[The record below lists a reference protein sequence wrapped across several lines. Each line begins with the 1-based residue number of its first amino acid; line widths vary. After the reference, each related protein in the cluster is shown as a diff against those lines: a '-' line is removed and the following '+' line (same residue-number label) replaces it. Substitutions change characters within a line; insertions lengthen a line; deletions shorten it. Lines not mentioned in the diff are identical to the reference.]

1 MSVINASSILNAASG
16 CDAVVCTVGVA
27 SLVPGLLARL
37 VNQVAFYP
45 PKPAGYHVTPERRVL
60 LVAPSCELVPLP
72 DLSSEGTQ
80 VDVVRMWTRRRNTIH
95 GFHFRRS
102 DSRGTI
108 LFSHG
113 NSTDVGIMFNHL
125 HDMCRKLRMDVF
137 AYDYSG
143 YGESTGVPSE
153 DDLYA
158 DVDAAYNYLIQ
169 DRGTPASSIFVCG
182 QSIGSVPSI
191 DLASRRTVGGV
202 ILHSALKSGF
212 SIIHDVKTMYW
223 FDVFKNVEKIQRV
236 RAPVLVIH
244 GTHDAEVP
252 FEHGLALY
260 EACPED
266 MRFDP
271 WWVKNAGHNDIEVL
285 YYSEYFQR
293 LSSFIEAC
301 VSHSFGVGRSMSG
314 LDEDATELT
323 FSNQWRPFLGSSFA
337 AEVTESAPR
346 IEGGLAPIAAA

>member
-202 ILHSALKSGF
+202 ILHSALKSGL